1 MDDVLSKEW
10 KDDVIHMKNTQIE
23 RMHHVFFK
31 TRFTFFVDQLFSGI
45 CLLVTSVAWREIGL
59 TPFFLIVA
67 LYYRYNCGSI
77 QKG

>member
-23 RMHHVFFK
+23 RMHHVFFM

-45 CLLVTSVAWREIGL
+45 CLFVTLGL
-59 TPFFLIVA
+59 EGYMKQHLAAMILRFA
-67 LYYRYNCGSI
+67 GHSKRS
-77 QKG
+77 